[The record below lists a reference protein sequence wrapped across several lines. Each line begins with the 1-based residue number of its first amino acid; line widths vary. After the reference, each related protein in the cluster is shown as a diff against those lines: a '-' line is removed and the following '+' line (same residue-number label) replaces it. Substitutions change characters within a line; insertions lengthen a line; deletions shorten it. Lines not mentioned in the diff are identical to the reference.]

1 MEIFVVF
8 VLFSGNLNSVERS
21 KEWVEKGFAAI
32 YLGAAWF
39 QREKRDEPLILSPR
53 EEHLGLKDSF

>member
-21 KEWVEKGFAAI
+21 KEWVEEGFAAI

-39 QREKRDEPLILSPR
+39 QCEKRDEPLILSPR